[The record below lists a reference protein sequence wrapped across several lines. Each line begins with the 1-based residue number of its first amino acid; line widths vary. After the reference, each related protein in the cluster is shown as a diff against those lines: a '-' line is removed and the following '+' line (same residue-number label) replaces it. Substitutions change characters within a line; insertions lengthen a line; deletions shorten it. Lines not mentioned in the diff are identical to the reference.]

1 MEIMTKYIII
11 FCVFYFMISHFFYFQ
26 FWFLCFY
33 LFCSTNCVSFTL
45 FEFFFGLCVHV
56 DIMIIRL
63 DFLKLILPGH
73 TYTFIFVDF
82 CCFKSLTFWSSTL
95 CQFVSFILNF
105 GFWKRLNLLA
115 FTVNLGFWTSNVW
128 KLRLVLFFYDTNQ
141 PKRAR

>member
-1 MEIMTKYIII
+1 MCFILWFPI
-11 FCVFYFMISHFFYFQ
+11 FLFSVLVPVFLS
-26 FWFLCFY
+26 FLF
-33 LFCSTNCVSFTL
+33 NKCVSFTL
-45 FEFFFGLCVHV
+45 FEIFFGLCLHV

-141 PKRAR
+141 PKLER